1 LKSVESPLNSRR
13 RVILADDHNLVRSGL
28 AAILTQDGR
37 FEIVAEATNGLEAI
51 ERIET
56 TPCDLVIVDLA
67 MPRLGGIEM
76 IQALRSNQS
85 KVKILVLS
93 MYDEAQFVVRALKAG
108 ANGYILKHAMDEEL
122 FRAIERVLGGDT
134 FVSELIDAAA
144 INEFTLED
152 SELTLREVEV
162 LRLIADGMT
171 NPQIAD
177 MLSISPNT
185 VTRHR
190 ANLMQKL
197 NVHNR
202 VELINAAYHHGFIA
216 ISKS

>member
-1 LKSVESPLNSRR
+1 MKSAESPLNNRK

-37 FEIVAEATNGLEAI
+37 FQVVAEATNGVEAI
-51 ERIET
+51 ERVNTIA
-56 TPCDLVIVDLA
+56 CDLVIVDLA

-76 IQALRSNQS
+76 IQTLRSSHS

-93 MYDEAQFVVRALKAG
+93 MYDEAQFVSRAMKAG

-122 FRAIERVLGGDT
+122 FLAIDTILGGVP
-134 FVSELIDAAA
+134 FISELIDNAAL
-144 INEFTLED
+144 NEFNLID
-152 SELTLREVEV
+152 SELTPREVEV

-171 NPQIAD
+171 NSQIAD
-177 MLSISPNT
+177 TLKISPNT

-190 ANLMQKL
+190 ANLMHKL

-202 VELINAAYHHGFIA
+202 VELINAAYHQGFIA

>member
-1 LKSVESPLNSRR
+1 
-13 RVILADDHNLVRSGL
+13 
-28 AAILTQDGR
+28 
-37 FEIVAEATNGLEAI
+37 
-51 ERIET
+51 
-56 TPCDLVIVDLA
+56 

-85 KVKILVLS
+85 KIKILVLS
-93 MYDEAQFVVRALKAG
+93 MYDEAQFVSRAMKAG

-122 FRAIERVLGGDT
+122 FQAIDT
-134 FVSELIDAAA
+134 ILSGSPFISELIDAAA
-144 INEFTLED
+144 LHEFNFVD

-162 LRLIADGMT
+162 LRLIADGLT
-171 NPQIAD
+171 NPQIAET
-177 MLSISPNT
+177 LHISPNT

-190 ANLMQKL
+190 ANLMHKL